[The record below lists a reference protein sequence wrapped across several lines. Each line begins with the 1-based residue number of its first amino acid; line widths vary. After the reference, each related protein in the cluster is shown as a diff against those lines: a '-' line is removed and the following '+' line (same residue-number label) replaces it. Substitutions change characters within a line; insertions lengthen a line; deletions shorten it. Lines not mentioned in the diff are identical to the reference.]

1 MYVCVLQACVH
12 VYSSAKIN
20 SQFSATLLGIESLLE
35 VRTKLREARLA
46 WFNLGLV
53 LGLLQHTLESIH
65 DIGHCLTETLAAW
78 LQGRDGAA
86 APTWRAIVEA
96 LLSPTINFYRL
107 ALQISNSHQS
117 NDSRSL
123 MAGNEDPAL
132 QDIDNAKLGKPLNF
146 VDTPADII
154 IQSVFVTI

>member
-1 MYVCVLQACVH
+1 M
-12 VYSSAKIN
+12 
-20 SQFSATLLGIESLLE
+20 
-35 VRTKLREARLA
+35 RTELREASLA
-46 WFNLGLV
+46 WFNLGLAF
-53 LGLLQHTLESIH
+53 GLLQHTLESIH

-117 NDSRSL
+117 SDSSSL

-132 QDIDNAKLGKPLNF
+132 HDIDDDKLGKSF
-146 VDTPADII
+146 RRY
-154 IQSVFVTI
+154 SS